1 MKKFLLWFLAV
12 IITLAAVKFQR
23 STGPTKPIDE
33 QFSFNGQRFETS
45 LPRSWETN
53 INNSEASGDYE
64 SLNKRLKI
72 NIDIENLPDDIEGM
86 LVYRLYP
93 GNGPSD
99 TLKALRE
106 GSAFTVSMP
115 SQPPAGKISYNFIL
129 KNQSVSDSEQSEEIK
144 LGGVDGVILRFKSH
158 VPAGVLIPHIL
169 LMFIAMFVS
178 NYIGIAAF
186 SKTINL
192 NSSVIVLLFVFGT
205 GGLILG
211 PLVQNYAFG
220 AYWTGWPFGS
230 DLTDNKTLLAFI
242 IWVAAWML
250 NRKKSRRYMYIIAAV
265 VMLLVYS
272 IPHSTA
278 GSEYDR
284 SKGQIVTGR

>member
-1 MKKFLLWFLAV
+1 MKKFFLWLLAV

-23 STGPTKPIDE
+23 STGPTKPIYE
-33 QFSFNGQRFETS
+33 KFTVNGQTCETS
-45 LPRSWETN
+45 LPRSWETT
-53 INNSEASGDYE
+53 INHSEASGDYE
-64 SLNKRLKI
+64 KLKKNLEI
-72 NIDIENLPDDIEGM
+72 KIEIDNLPAGMEGM

-93 GNGPSD
+93 GNGQSD
-99 TLKALRE
+99 TIKALRN
-106 GSAFTVSMP
+106 GSVFIVTMP
-115 SQPPAGKISYNFIL
+115 AQPPAGKISYNFIL
-129 KNQSVSDSEQSEEIK
+129 NTPSVSDSTVSEGVR
-144 LGGVDGVILRFKSH
+144 LGGTDGVVLRFKSH
-158 VPAGVLIPHIL
+158 VPLAVLIPHIL
-169 LMFIAMFVS
+169 LMFIAMLVS
-178 NYIGIAAF
+178 NYIGVAAF
-186 SKTINL
+186 SKTIKL
-192 NSSVIVLLFVFGT
+192 YTSIIVLLFVFGA

-230 DLTDNKTLLAFI
+230 DLTDNKTLLAFT
-242 IWVAAWML
+242 IWVAAWIL
-250 NRKKSRRYMYIIAAV
+250 NKKKPRRYLYIIAAI

>member
-1 MKKFLLWFLAV
+1 MKKLLLWLLAV

-23 STGPTKPIDE
+23 STGPTKPLYE
-33 QFSFNGQRFETS
+33 QFTVKGQTCETF
-45 LPRSWETN
+45 LPRSWETT

-64 SLNKRLKI
+64 SLNKKLEIKI
-72 NIDIENLPDDIEGM
+72 NIDSLPADIEGM
-86 LVYRLYP
+86 FVYRLYP
-93 GNGPSD
+93 GNGPAD
-99 TLKALRE
+99 TLKALRN
-106 GSAFTVSMP
+106 GSEFIVTMSA
-115 SQPPAGKISYNFIL
+115 QPPAGKIAYNFIL
-129 KNQSVSDSEQSEEIK
+129 NNPSASDSTVSKEIK
-144 LGGVDGVILRFKSH
+144 LGGIDGVILRFKSH
-158 VPAGVLIPHIL
+158 VPVGVLIPHIL
-169 LMFIAMFVS
+169 LMFIAMLVS

-186 SKTINL
+186 SKNINL
-192 NSSVIVLLFVFGT
+192 NSSIIVLLFVFGA

-242 IWVAAWML
+242 IWVAAWMF
-250 NRKKSRRYMYIIAAV
+250 NRKKPRRYLYIIAAV